1 LTELNKGIEMKRLA
15 LSIALL
21 AAATASLGQPAQS
34 AADIEMMKQQ
44 LQAVQKTRRAEAAN
58 LANFDDLD
66 FNVYSGQKW
75 NELARSHSKDIVVH
89 YADGSV
95 TRGLDA
101 HIEQLKPMFVFAPDT
116 RIREHPIKIASGD
129 WTAVQGVIEGT
140 FTKPMPTGDGKSI
153 PATGKAFK
161 LAMVTIGRWQGRV
174 MVEEWLMMDNQ
185 SFMKQIGLA
194 P

>member
-1 LTELNKGIEMKRLA
+1 MKRLA

-44 LQAVQKTRRAEAAN
+44 LQAVQKTRQAEAAN

-161 LAMVTIGRWQGRV
+161 LTMVTIGRWQGGV

>member
-1 LTELNKGIEMKRLA
+1 MKKLA

-21 AAATASLGQPAQS
+21 AAATASFGQPAQS
-34 AADIEMMKQQ
+34 PADIEMMKQQ
-44 LQAVQKTRRAEAAN
+44 LLAVQKARQGEAAN

-75 NELARSHSKDIVVH
+75 KELARSHSKDIVVH

-95 TRGLDA
+95 SRGLDA
-101 HIEQLKPMFVFAPDT
+101 HVEQLKPLFVFAPDT

-129 WTAVQGVIEGT
+129 WTAVQGVVEGT
-140 FTKPMPTGDGKSI
+140 FTKPMPTGDGKSV
-153 PATGKAFK
+153 PPTGKAFR
-161 LAMVTIGRWQGRV
+161 LTMVTIGHWQGGV

-185 SFMKQIGLA
+185 SFTKQVRLA

>member
-1 LTELNKGIEMKRLA
+1 LTEPNKGIEMKRLA

-21 AAATASLGQPAQS
+21 AAATASLGRPAQS

-44 LQAVQKTRRAEAAN
+44 LQAVQKTRQAEAAN

-161 LAMVTIGRWQGRV
+161 LTMVTIGRWRGGV

-185 SFMKQIGLA
+185 SFMKQIGLT

>member
-1 LTELNKGIEMKRLA
+1 MKKLA
-15 LSIALL
+15 LCIGLLL
-21 AAATASLGQPAQS
+21 AAATSFGQPAQT
-34 AADIEMMKQQ
+34 AADIQAMKQQ
-44 LQAVQKTRRAEAAN
+44 LQAVQKTRQDEAAH

-66 FNVYSGQKW
+66 FNVYTGQKW
-75 NELARSHSKDIVVH
+75 GELARSHSKNIVVH

-95 TRGLDA
+95 TVGLDA

-129 WTAVQGVIEGT
+129 WTAVQGVVEGT
-140 FTKPMPTGDGKSI
+140 FTKPMPSGNGQTTPPTGKSFRL
-153 PATGKAFK
+153 P
-161 LAMVTIGRWQGRV
+161 MVTIGHWQGGV

-185 SFMKQIGLA
+185 TFMKQIGLA

>member
-1 LTELNKGIEMKRLA
+1 LTEPNKGIEMKRLA

-21 AAATASLGQPAQS
+21 AAATASLGRPAQS

-44 LQAVQKTRRAEAAN
+44 LQAVQKTRQAEAAN

-161 LAMVTIGRWQGRV
+161 LTMVTIGRWQGGV

-185 SFMKQIGLA
+185 SFMKQIGLT